1 MKNPRWLLLFIGVTM
16 AITGPDGR
24 CQEPSP
30 VAKANGLA
38 NTRIVIP
45 KDTTI
50 PMALL
55 TALNSRTATV
65 GQAIYCNTIFPITV
79 GDRIVIPSGSN
90 VKGTVTQVVRPH
102 LVGGGA
108 QLGLRFDMIILPSGV
123 TRYLRGTLS
132 GLGSTG
138 NEQFKKDES
147 KIKGASNR
155 GEDAGKVA
163 EQETIRGAEVGTV
176 VGIATRSLGKGILYG
191 SAVAAAGSAVGIMW
205 ILGRK
210 GKEIVLAPGTNLEL
224 QLAAPLTFENDEVD
238 PISPYQN
245 GPALP
250 RREPNR

>member
-1 MKNPRWLLLFIGVTM
+1 MKNPRWLLLFMCMTL
-16 AITGPDGR
+16 AIFGSDGR
-24 CQEPSP
+24 AQEPSP
-30 VAKANGLA
+30 VAKENGL
-38 NTRIVIP
+38 TSTKIVIP

-50 PMALL
+50 PMSLQ
-55 TALNSRTATV
+55 TVLNSHTATV
-65 GQAIYCNTIFPITV
+65 GQAIYCTTIFPITV

-90 VKGTVTQVVRPH
+90 VKGMVTQVVRPH
-102 LVGGGA
+102 LVGGRA

-123 TRYLRGTLS
+123 TRSLRGTLS

-138 NEQFKKDES
+138 NEQFQKDES

-163 EQETIRGAEVGTV
+163 EQESIRGAEIGTV
-176 VGIATRSLGKGILYG
+176 VGLATHSLGKGILYG
-191 SAVAAAGSAVGIMW
+191 SAVAAAGSAVGILW

-224 QLAAPLTFENDEVD
+224 QLAAPLTFEHDE
-238 PISPYQN
+238 IESPSLYES

-250 RREPNR
+250 RHEPGR